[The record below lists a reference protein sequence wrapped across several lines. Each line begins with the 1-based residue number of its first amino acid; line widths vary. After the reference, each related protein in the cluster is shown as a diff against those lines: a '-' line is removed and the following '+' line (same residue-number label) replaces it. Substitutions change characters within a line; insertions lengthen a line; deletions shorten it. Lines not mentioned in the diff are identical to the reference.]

1 MKKNKTPFGK
11 LNLFK
16 NDQLH
21 NNKKL
26 RIGFIINYI
35 IIKNSELALLE
46 EDLTH
51 LLVSLIDCQLD
62 LIIDMKP

>member
-11 LNLFK
+11 LNLLK
-16 NDQLH
+16 M
-21 NNKKL
+21 
-26 RIGFIINYI
+26 INYI
-35 IIKNSELALLE
+35 IVKNSELALLE

-51 LLVSLIDCQLD
+51 LLVSLIDYQLD